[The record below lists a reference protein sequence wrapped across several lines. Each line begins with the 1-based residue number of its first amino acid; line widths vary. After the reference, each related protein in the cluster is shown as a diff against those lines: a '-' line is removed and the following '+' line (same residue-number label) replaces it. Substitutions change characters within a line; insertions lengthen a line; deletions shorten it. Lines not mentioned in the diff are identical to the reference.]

1 MATLAQ
7 LRKRETRFMSKRRSN
22 RWIFAVLA
30 WIFVIFFSSTSL
42 AAAWA
47 DAAFEFVAGFFWG
60 EMRPDSGSYGLIHL
74 LADKSFHVALF
85 CILAILLWK
94 ALAPGSGKIP
104 AILLAGAVV
113 GSCSE
118 ILQAFFP
125 GRDPAI
131 HDVLINI
138 VGTAVG
144 TLLSR
149 VVSKASVEKQ
159 PACGYIQ

>member
-1 MATLAQ
+1 M
-7 LRKRETRFMSKRRSN
+7 N
-22 RWIFAVLA
+22 RWSFAVLG

-47 DAAFEFVAGFFWG
+47 DAAFEFLAGFFWG
-60 EMRPDSGSYGLIHL
+60 EMRRDSGSYGLIHL

-85 CILAILLWK
+85 CVLAILLWK

-104 AILLAGAVV
+104 AILLVGAVV

-125 GRDPAI
+125 GRDPALR
-131 HDVLINI
+131 DVLINI
-138 VGTAVG
+138 VGTALG
-144 TLLSR
+144 TLLSM
-149 VVSKASVEKQ
+149 VVSKASAEKQ
-159 PACGYIQ
+159 PACGYIR